1 MTDIADR
8 NGEARTPAAKVKFP
22 HQIVLVMQGGGAL
35 GSYQAGVYEAFHEA
49 GIEPDWVIGTS
60 IGAINGAIIAG
71 SPFASRLTRLR
82 EFWHRLQR
90 KTERPS
96 SWFGLDR
103 FASSLTTLTSGVPGM
118 FSPNLAAMWGI
129 EANVGAERASFYA
142 TEELKTTLRD
152 LVDFEHL
159 NSGGTRLTVGAVS
172 TRTGQMHYFDSRDA
186 AISPEQV
193 MASSALPPAFPAVRI
208 GDDVFW
214 DGGVYSNTP
223 IEVVFDD
230 NPRRSSVVF
239 AAQLWRGVGPE
250 PASIRQVLSRY
261 QDIQYASRHQSHVA
275 RQEQIHHLRHVV
287 RELVNLL
294 PKAQRN
300 SPEVKALAQ
309 YGCGTTIHI
318 LQMTAPRMNDGDLMK
333 EMDFSKK
340 GIEERWLAGLAQA
353 RQVLARRAWEID
365 VSPTVGVVVHD
376 E

>member
-1 MTDIADR
+1 
-8 NGEARTPAAKVKFP
+8 
-22 HQIVLVMQGGGAL
+22 
-35 GSYQAGVYEAFHEA
+35 
-49 GIEPDWVIGTS
+49 
-60 IGAINGAIIAG
+60 
-71 SPFASRLTRLR
+71 
-82 EFWHRLQR
+82 
-90 KTERPS
+90 
-96 SWFGLDR
+96 
-103 FASSLTTLTSGVPGM
+103 
-118 FSPNLAAMWGI
+118 
-129 EANVGAERASFYA
+129 
-142 TEELKTTLRD
+142 
-152 LVDFEHL
+152 
-159 NSGGTRLTVGAVS
+159 
-172 TRTGQMHYFDSRDA
+172 
-186 AISPEQV
+186 
-193 MASSALPPAFPAVRI
+193 
-208 GDDVFW
+208 
-214 DGGVYSNTP
+214 
-223 IEVVFDD
+223 VVFDD

-353 RQVLARRAWEID
+353 RQVLARRAWEMD